1 LALKTP
7 LVFSTSPRGDEI
19 ARHVAQLLG
28 APVHLCGPGR
38 IDAASLVGD
47 AYRQGAPIVGVCA
60 TGALIRLLDG
70 TLGDKMSEPPVVAVS
85 ADGKVAVPLL
95 GSHRGANALARWI
108 ADGFRGFAAVTAT
121 SDTLYDF
128 SLDDPPPG
136 YVVANPDAVRP
147 LMAALLKGE
156 KLRVEGLS
164 GWLELAGY
172 PVSRHGSQLLRLTE
186 SPAPGPGLLVHP
198 KTVVGGI
205 GCTSKAQTREVITL
219 LEAALEIAGIA
230 PKALAA
236 LATIHTHGKTPAL
249 IEAAAHFG
257 VPLRTFT
264 RREIDREKKRL
275 VTPSASVEA
284 AIGLSGVCEAV
295 AIKAGTLIV
304 PKQIA
309 GNVTCAL
316 GRADTPID
324 VSRFGKSA

>member
-1 LALKTP
+1 M
-7 LVFSTSPRGDEI
+7 
-19 ARHVAQLLG
+19 AQLLG

>member
-1 LALKTP
+1 MKTP

-38 IDAASLVGD
+38 IDAAPLVGD

-172 PVSRHGSQLLRLTE
+172 PVSRDGSQLLRLTE

-219 LEAALEIAGIA
+219 LEAALQTAGIA

>member
-1 LALKTP
+1 MKTP

-38 IDAASLVGD
+38 VDAAPLVAD

-70 TLGDKMSEPPVVAVS
+70 VLGDKMSEPPVVAVS

-136 YVVANPDAVRP
+136 YVVANRDAVRP

-172 PVSRHGSQLLRLTE
+172 PVSRDGSQLLRLTE

-205 GCTSKAQTREVITL
+205 GCTRRAEAGEVIAL
-219 LEAALEIAGIA
+219 LEAALETAGIA
-230 PKALAA
+230 HKALAA
-236 LATIHTHGKTPAL
+236 LATIQTHGKTPAL

-275 VTPSASVEA
+275 VTPSATVEA
-284 AIGLSGVCEAV
+284 AIGLSGVCEAA

-324 VSRFGKSA
+324 VSRFGKPA

>member
-1 LALKTP
+1 M
-7 LVFSTSPRGDEI
+7 
-19 ARHVAQLLG
+19 AQLLG

-38 IDAASLVGD
+38 IDAAPLVGD

-172 PVSRHGSQLLRLTE
+172 PVSRDGSQLLRLTE

-219 LEAALEIAGIA
+219 LEAALQTAGIA

>member
-1 LALKTP
+1 M
-7 LVFSTSPRGDEI
+7 
-19 ARHVAQLLG
+19 AQLLG

-38 IDAASLVGD
+38 IDAAPLVAD

-219 LEAALEIAGIA
+219 LEAALETAGIA

-316 GRADTPID
+316 GRADTPLD

>member
-1 LALKTP
+1 MKTP

-38 IDAASLVGD
+38 IEAAPLVAD

-70 TLGDKMSEPPVVAVS
+70 SLGDKMSEPPVVAVS

-136 YVVANPDAVRP
+136 YVVANPEAVRP

-164 GWLELAGY
+164 GWLDLAGY
-172 PVSRHGSQLLRLTE
+172 PVSREGSQLLRLTE

-198 KTVVGGI
+198 KTIVAGL
-205 GCTSKAQTREVITL
+205 GCTSRVAASEVVTL
-219 LEAALEIAGIA
+219 VEAALEAGGIA
-230 PKALAA
+230 PGALAA
-236 LATIHTHGKTPAL
+236 LATIHTHARTPAL
-249 IEAAAHFG
+249 VEAAAHFG

-275 VTPSASVEA
+275 ATPSATVAA
-284 AIGLSGVCEAV
+284 AIGLAGVCEAV
-295 AIKAGTLIV
+295 AIKAGTLIMS
-304 PKQIA
+304 KQIA

-324 VSRFGKSA
+324 ISRFGKSAL

>member
-1 LALKTP
+1 M
-7 LVFSTSPRGDEI
+7 
-19 ARHVAQLLG
+19 AQLLG

-38 IDAASLVGD
+38 IDAAPLVGD

-172 PVSRHGSQLLRLTE
+172 PVSRDGSQLLRLTE

-205 GCTSKAQTREVITL
+205 GCSSKAQTREVITL
-219 LEAALEIAGIA
+219 LEAALQTAGIA